1 VYSVADLL
9 IDMIIESSGLQYP
22 EKPTKQQQR
31 DVKELVS
38 IHCST
43 KVGSAS
49 LRAHLFFVFITTIL
63 LKTEDK
69 KVAGI

>member
-9 IDMIIESSGLQYP
+9 IDMTIESSGLQYP

-38 IHCST
+38 MHCST
-43 KVGSAS
+43 KVGSS
-49 LRAHLFFVFITTIL
+49 V
-63 LKTEDK
+63 
-69 KVAGI
+69 